1 MHVHSTEGWVH
12 FDRMHHKFI
21 GTDRHTKLPHK
32 FVLVKERQKGLA
44 LPDLS
49 RLPRSDLLYKYE
61 FEAVVQGMFWKG
73 IGHSPKLYSGF
84 DVIYRVKSQHDEF
97 ASKTP

>member
-1 MHVHSTEGWVH
+1 LEQALCKEFEDSTGWAASNMQVHITEGWVH
-12 FDRMHHKFI
+12 FDRMHHKYI

-49 RLPRSDLLYKYE
+49 RLPRSD
-61 FEAVVQGMFWKG
+61 
-73 IGHSPKLYSGF
+73 
-84 DVIYRVKSQHDEF
+84 
-97 ASKTP
+97 